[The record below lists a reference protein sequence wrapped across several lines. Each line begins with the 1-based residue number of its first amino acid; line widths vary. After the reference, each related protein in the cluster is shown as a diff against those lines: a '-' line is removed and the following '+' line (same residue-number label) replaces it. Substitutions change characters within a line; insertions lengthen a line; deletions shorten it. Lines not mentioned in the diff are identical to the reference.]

1 MFVFSVKTSKSKIA
15 AVIIAIVAVV
25 IAAVMLI
32 GKSDEPAA
40 TDQAINVKAE
50 NAEERAAFL
59 AQFGW
64 EIDEEPVEVREII
77 IPEDFD
83 KGYKDYSE
91 LNKKNGFDLEVYK
104 GERVKMWVYDI
115 LNYPGFEGRHGVVQ
129 ATILVF
135 DGRVIGGDVS
145 SLEQNGF
152 TAGFEMPVAETTQK
166 Q

>member
-15 AVIIAIVAVV
+15 AIIIAIVAIV
-25 IAAVMLI
+25 IAVVMLI

-40 TDQAINVKAE
+40 TDSAVNVKAE
-50 NAEERAAFL
+50 NAEQRAAFL

-64 EIDEEPVEVREII
+64 KIDEEPVEVKEIF

-83 KGYKDYSE
+83 KSYKDYSE
-91 LNKKNGFDLEVYK
+91 LNKLNGFDLEVYK
-104 GERVKMWVYDI
+104 GERVKMWTYDI
-115 LNYPGFEGRHGVVQ
+115 LNYPGLEGRSGVVQ
-129 ATILVF
+129 ATLLVF

-152 TAGFEMPVAETTQK
+152 TAGFKMPSAETTGK